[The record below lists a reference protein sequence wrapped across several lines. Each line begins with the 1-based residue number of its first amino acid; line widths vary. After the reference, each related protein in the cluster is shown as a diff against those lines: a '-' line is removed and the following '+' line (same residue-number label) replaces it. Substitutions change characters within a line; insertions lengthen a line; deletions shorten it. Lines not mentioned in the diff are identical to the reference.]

1 MFTGIITELGTI
13 TGLENR
19 PDQDSARLT
28 IHAPASSV
36 DLPLGGSIAINGTCL
51 TAIAVGNGAE
61 DGTVVVDVIGET
73 LRRTAI
79 GTLRQGNRVNL
90 ERCMPASGRFD
101 GHVVQG
107 HVDGTGTIAQVDL
120 HGSWRRIRVAIPA
133 GLGRYVAEK
142 GSIAVDG
149 VSLTVTAVNEPS
161 PEHPEADDW
170 FEIGLIPAT
179 LSETT
184 LGTRAV
190 GDVVNIEVD
199 VLAKYAA
206 RLGDYDRLAGGSP
219 AGARDHADEA
229 VSA

>member
-13 TGLENR
+13 TGIDHR
-19 PDQDSARLT
+19 PDQDSARLV
-28 IHAPASSV
+28 IHAPASST
-36 DLPLGGSIAINGTCL
+36 DLPLGGSLAVNGTCL
-51 TAIAVGNGAE
+51 TAVEVGGT
-61 DGTVVVDVIGET
+61 DGGTVAVDVIGET
-73 LRRTAI
+73 LHRTAI
-79 GTLRQGNRVNL
+79 GALRVGDRVNL

-107 HVDGTGTIAQVDL
+107 HVDATGTIARIEL
-120 HGSWRRIRVAIPA
+120 HGSWRQVRVALPA

-161 PEHPEADDW
+161 PDRPDAADW
-170 FEIGLIPAT
+170 FEVGLIPAT

-184 LGTRAV
+184 LGSRVV
-190 GDVVNIEVD
+190 GDTVNIEVD

-206 RLGDYDRLAGGSP
+206 RLGDYDRITGGAP
-219 AGARDHADEA
+219 TGTRTAADEA